1 MPNVF
6 DTLIN
11 VFRKKEATPPD
22 LSTPPADSPAAVTSP
37 MPAVPRDVNST
48 VPLPD
53 LDTLPAAETVRS
65 PAVNLAPK
73 RLTMGIAQHVGRVR
87 NHNEDVLL
95 VFTGELAGLEAMP
108 SFGLFVV
115 ADGMGGHALGERAS
129 GIAARTLARA
139 TLDGILPS
147 LLADPAINADR
158 PSLQEVMERAMDA
171 ANRAVTVSVPDGGGT
186 TLTCALVIGQQ
197 VVFSHVGDSRAY
209 IITDQSFEQLTRDH
223 SLVQR
228 LQELGQLSAA
238 EAAVHP
244 QRNVLY
250 RAIGQG
256 EGLEVDVDSRRLPSG
271 AVLLLCSDGLWGLV
285 PDERILSIVR
295 QNSTLQAGC
304 EALVAAANAAGGPD
318 NITAVMVKLP

>member
-1 MPNVF
+1 VPNVL
-6 DTLIN
+6 DTLIK
-11 VFRKKEATPPD
+11 VFRKKE
-22 LSTPPADSPAAVTSP
+22 PAAPAPVSEEAAAAAVTAP
-37 MPAVPRDVNST
+37 IAPPPAREPNAT
-48 VPLPD
+48 VPLPE
-53 LDTLPAAETVRS
+53 LDTLPAAETVRTAPVS
-65 PAVNLAPK
+65 LAPR
-73 RLTMGIAQHVGRVR
+73 RLTLGVAQHVGRVR
-87 NHNEDVLL
+87 SHNEDVLL

-129 GIAARTLARA
+129 GIAARTVARIA
-139 TLDGILPS
+139 LDGILPS
-147 LLADPAINADR
+147 LLADPTLNSDR
-158 PSLQEVMERAMDA
+158 PSLQEVMEKAMDA
-171 ANRAVTVSVPDGGGT
+171 ANRAVSAGVPDGGGT

-197 VVFSHVGDSRAY
+197 AVLSHVGDSRAY
-209 IITDQSFEQLTRDH
+209 IITDDAFEQLTRDH

-238 EAAVHP
+238 EAAIHP

-271 AVLLLCSDGLWGLV
+271 AMLLLCSDGLWGLV
-285 PDERILSIVR
+285 PDDRILSLVR
-295 QNSTLQAGC
+295 QGPTLQAAC

-318 NITAVMVKLP
+318 NITAVLVKLP

>member
-6 DTLIN
+6 DTLLN
-11 VFRKKEATPPD
+11 VFRKKDPAATPAPVSD
-22 LSTPPADSPAAVTSP
+22 AATTAVTAP
-37 MPAVPRDVNST
+37 VVAVPRDVNST
-48 VPLPD
+48 VPLPE
-53 LDTLPAAETVRS
+53 LDTLPTADTVRTA
-65 PAVNLAPK
+65 AVSLAPR

-87 NHNEDVLL
+87 THNEDVLL

-129 GIAARTLARA
+129 GIAARTVARM
-139 TLDGILPS
+139 TLDAILPS
-147 LLADPAINADR
+147 LLADPTHSTDR
-158 PSLQEVMERAMDA
+158 PSLQEVMENAMDA
-171 ANRAVTVSVPDGGGT
+171 ANRAVSAGVPDGGGT
-186 TLTCALVIGQQ
+186 TLTCALIIGQQ
-197 VVFSHVGDSRAY
+197 VVLSHVGDSRAY
-209 IITDQSFEQLTRDH
+209 IITDQAFEQITRDH

-238 EAAVHP
+238 EAAIHP

-256 EGLEVDVDSRRLPSG
+256 EGLEVDVDSRRLPPG

-285 PDERILSIVR
+285 PDERIQSIVR
-295 QNSTLQAGC
+295 QNPTLQAAC